1 MRENTSDPYENLANA
16 VVIKA
21 AKDHRRAIS
30 TLKRNNNSERA
41 KYMLNETERFFLSD
55 WFTVLTDLDGE
66 VLMTKI
72 REGA

>member
-21 AKDHRRAIS
+21 AKDHRRAVS
-30 TLKRNNNSERA
+30 ALRRNNNSERA

-55 WFTVLTDLDGE
+55 WFTVLTDLDGD

>member
-21 AKDHRRAIS
+21 AKDHRRAVL
-30 TLKRNNNSERA
+30 TLKKNKNNERA
-41 KYMLNETERFFLSD
+41 KYMLKETERFFLSD
-55 WFTVLTDLDGE
+55 WFTVLTNLDGE